1 MSPNE
6 YSSNLLICNLL
17 IGKMHNDI
25 HNNLYSISW
34 TFSTFFVTEANL
46 DQARLME
53 AVSAAHKI
61 SVHIQ
66 KER

>member
-1 MSPNE
+1 
-6 YSSNLLICNLL
+6 
-17 IGKMHNDI
+17 MHNDI
-25 HNNLYSISW
+25 HNNLYNISW